1 MKEVAFMNSSPVYFE
16 FSQTSLKALK
26 ENDGL
31 ELPLERGTNG
41 RLTAGCK
48 EQLIAALQK
57 FLGRKGWQPRAR
69 AFCAIGA
76 NGVSLRRL
84 TLPASAKEE
93 FQRLLVLQ
101 IENEFPLSPEEL
113 AWGWHRLGSN
123 GATTKQ
129 EVLVAAVKTQPE
141 ELAWGW
147 HRLGSNGAA
156 TKQEVLVAAVKK
168 EVVEDYANVLLG
180 CGMNPVFT
188 LAALARSSLCP
199 QPIHSGAMLDV
210 GPGHSELTTFDNGV
224 PAAARVLSS
233 SADASVADSAAKALG
248 ASWSG
253 KKIFLTGAG
262 DEIAPQLARR
272 LGNGIVC
279 EPLKIESGVGRSAA
293 ILGLKKSVE
302 QTGGSPT
309 LILQVKAK
317 QSNGALN
324 LSQPDVKK
332 WAVRAAAL
340 LCALLVLPYAEA
352 LLLKP
357 FLANKLTRLK
367 AEQGRLAT
375 IDRELGFL
383 QFLKQ
388 SQPPYLDALFVFAK
402 SAPQGMRIDQ
412 LTMNRRGEI
421 SLRGSL
427 HDATQV
433 TDFRTKLISS
443 GFLANVAV
451 EEQSPTPDRQKVNV
465 RMSAQWKPAEARAG
479 LAIGPTAAEIEKAK
493 TNKLAQAGGGIPPGG
508 MPPGMMPPMMMPE
521 QMSPPRPARK

>member
-123 GATTKQ
+123 GAT
-129 EVLVAAVKTQPE
+129 
-141 ELAWGW
+141 
-147 HRLGSNGAA
+147 

-317 QSNGALN
+317 QSNGAFN

>member
-101 IENEFPLSPEEL
+101 IENEFPLS
-113 AWGWHRLGSN
+113 
-123 GATTKQ
+123 
-129 EVLVAAVKTQPE
+129 PE

-317 QSNGALN
+317 QSNGAFN

>member
-1 MKEVAFMNSSPVYFE
+1 MNLAPVYIE
-16 FSQTSLKALK
+16 ITQASLKALR
-26 ENDGL
+26 ENDGI
-31 ELPLERGTNG
+31 ELPLERGTIG

-48 EQLIAALQK
+48 GKLIPGLQK
-57 FLGRKGWQPRAR
+57 FLDRKSWQPRAR

-76 NGVSLRRL
+76 TGVSLRRL
-84 TLPASAKEE
+84 TLPAATKEE
-93 FQRLLVLQ
+93 FQRLLRLQ
-101 IENEFPLSPEEL
+101 IENEFPLSPD
-113 AWGWHRLGSN
+113 
-123 GATTKQ
+123 
-129 EVLVAAVKTQPE
+129 

-156 TKQEVLVAAVKK
+156 AKQEVLVAAVRK
-168 EVVEDYANVLLG
+168 EVVEDYASVLLA
-180 CGMNPVFT
+180 CGMSPVFT
-188 LAALARSSLCP
+188 LAALARNSLCP
-199 QPIHSGAMLDV
+199 QPIHSGAMLDIA
-210 GPGHSELTTFDNGV
+210 GSHSELTTFENGV

-248 ASWSG
+248 ANWSG
-253 KKIFLTGAG
+253 KKIFLTGAS
-262 DEIAPQLARR
+262 DEIASQLASR

-302 QTGGSPT
+302 QTGGSPP
-309 LILQVKAK
+309 LLLQVKAK
-317 QSNGALN
+317 QTNGSFN

-357 FLANKLTRLK
+357 FLAKKLTTLK
-367 AEQGRLAT
+367 AEKGRLAT

-388 SQPPYLDALFVFAK
+388 NQPPYLDALFVFAK
-402 SAPQGMRIDQ
+402 SAPQGARMDQ

-427 HDATQV
+427 RDATQV
-433 TDFRTKLISS
+433 TDFRTKLIGS

-451 EEQSPTPDRQKVNV
+451 EEQAPTPDRQKVNV
-465 RMSAQWKPAEARAG
+465 RMSAQWKPVEARAG
-479 LAIGPTAAEIEKAK
+479 LSIGPTAAEIEKAK
-493 TNKLAQAGGGIPPGG
+493 TNKQAQAGVALPPGG
-508 MPPGMMPPMMMPE
+508 MPPGMMPSMMVPE
-521 QMSPPRPARK
+521 QMTPPRPARK